1 MEGLELGA
9 DLEKLEV
16 QDILG
21 SIGKIRICTEYQKS
35 IDMEKWKLLTEKK
48 RLQDRICLKNMKT
61 FLYNIVHMYVYEDVG
76 GDEPRITVVISRGD
90 RCFYFC
96 WLFCNAHGLL
106 L

>member
-1 MEGLELGA
+1 MEGLELGT

-21 SIGKIRICTEYQKS
+21 SIGKIRVCTEYQKS

-48 RLQDRICLKNMKT
+48 RLQDRICEQ
-61 FLYNIVHMYVYEDVG
+61 YENIFVQYEDVG
-76 GDEPRITVVISRGD
+76 GDEPRITVVISGGD
-90 RCFYFC
+90 RCLCFC